1 MDKRLDLVF
10 TKYVNDGLN
19 PDDAIRKLDHKI
31 FVENWEGF
39 NTLPDKQQ
47 WQIRNYIDA
56 LYKIYGK

>member
-19 PDDAIRKLDHKI
+19 PNDAIRKLDHQM
-31 FVENWEGF
+31 FVDNWEEF
-39 NTLPDKQQ
+39 NTLPENKQ